1 MTTLEKLQMHLVSPT
16 IHQLPSGYCYKE
28 VALPVRCTDGTTM
41 SVQASENHYC
51 CPWDNLGPYTEVEVW
66 HCGEVP
72 AWAEYGDGEQP
83 YAYLPIELVV
93 EEIDRR
99 GGFAE

>member
-1 MTTLEKLQMHLVSPT
+1 MTTLEKLQQHLAAPEIT
-16 IHQLPSGYCYKE
+16 TFGGGFEHKANTPHITCM
-28 VALPVRCTDGTTM
+28 DGTTL
-41 SVQASENHYC
+41 SVQASENHYSQ
-51 CPWDNLGPYTEVEVW
+51 PRENHGPYTQVEVW
-66 HCGEVP
+66 CCGEVP
-72 AWAEYGDGEQP
+72 AWAEYGDGEDP

>member
-1 MTTLEKLQMHLVSPT
+1 MNTLEKLQLHLISPAVHKLSPEYFHKDNCT
-16 IHQLPSGYCYKE
+16 
-28 VALPVRCTDGTTM
+28 PVQCADGSTM
-41 SVQASENHYC
+41 SVQASENHYST
-51 CPWDNLGPYTEVEVW
+51 PRTNFGPYTEVEVW

-72 AWAEYGDGEQP
+72 AWAEYGDGEEP

-93 EEIDRR
+93 EKIDRR

>member
-1 MTTLEKLQMHLVSPT
+1 MTTLEKLQMHLASPT
-16 IHQLPSGYCYKE
+16 IHQSSSGYFHKD
-28 VALPVRCTDGTTM
+28 VAPPVRCADGTTM
-41 SVQASENHYC
+41 SVQASRSHYC
-51 CPWDNLGPYTEVEVW
+51 SPRENSGPYTEVEVW
-66 HCGEVP
+66 NCGEVP
-72 AWAEYGDGEQP
+72 AWAEYGDGEDP

>member
-1 MTTLEKLQMHLVSPT
+1 MTTFEKLQQHLAAPT
-16 IHQLPSGYCYKE
+16 IHQVHGTFEHKE
-28 VALPVRCTDGTTM
+28 NAVPVQCADGTTM
-41 SVQASENHYC
+41 SVQASENHYSK
-51 CPWDNLGPYTEVEVW
+51 PRENHGPYTYVEVW
-66 HCGEVP
+66 RCGEVP
-72 AWAEYGDGEQP
+72 AWAEYGDGEEP

>member
-1 MTTLEKLQMHLVSPT
+1 MITGLFTLVIPT
-16 IHQLPSGYCYKE
+16 
-28 VALPVRCTDGTTM
+28 
-41 SVQASENHYC
+41 
-51 CPWDNLGPYTEVEVW
+51 
-66 HCGEVP
+66 
-72 AWAEYGDGEQP
+72 WAKYGDGEDP